1 MTASSKTQQ
10 YRHGGRRRNNPT
22 QETVATAGPGR
33 RQPKEHRK
41 DVRNGDDAE
50 PTLKWR
56 RGVQRK
62 TATAPLLMRTEQ
74 VDPQAWLQSLKK
86 RNGPQGDLFGTFN
99 DYGTEADRAALEWY
113 EHAGNWSNRLIH
125 ADARRAMASLLE
137 HDHLGGAV
145 QMIYFDP
152 PYGMD
157 FDAKYANDTTA
168 RRAFADSYRRGIH
181 SYLDMIRET
190 MELARELL
198 DESGSFFMQIGDVN
212 VHRCALLA
220 DEVFGADNQVSAISY
235 ATGGGGSSTK
245 TISKAGDHIL
255 WYARDRD
262 QMLFH
267 ALHEEQ
273 SIEEWCDTQTFGG
286 GGGDFPDGRR
296 VLRPEERRD
305 PKRNIPAGTVLWRMQ
320 GLTSQGAAPEGAGQ
334 GQPFTWNGT
343 QFGPKGLE
351 NDHWRVDP
359 QGLQKLAADDRLW
372 SNVPAGTEEATAQQ
386 LSYRHL
392 RTEMPG
398 RRLTNLWPSPI
409 NPSDKRYP
417 VQTGDLAIQRCML
430 MTTDPGDLVLDPT
443 CGGATTAV
451 VAETWARRWITIDSS
466 RESVSVA
473 RERILVREYP
483 KHLLLAS
490 PAGFQKENEL
500 RRAAGQDL
508 LDVPPEVSD
517 RDPAGGLV
525 VDRMPYVSAATLA
538 YAGRSDKRAKREITW
553 FPDRPLGSKNGRIAS
568 TFTVESEYVE
578 EYVNP
583 DDVLTGRQAARAGDW
598 RERILQTLDERG
610 IGNESDD
617 HWVVDNISALDQD
630 DAPSAKPGRISHRC
644 TLLDVGH
651 NRRRDALLA
660 IWPPDGKVSNTNIHH
675 NVAQAMSLL
684 HGLANPVLIVIG
696 AEIAAGT
703 QTTVD
708 NQTWQVPTIR
718 IEAGTELHLRE
729 TKRTKGKDT
738 PLTLVAEPTVEVE
751 QIDGDQLTVTVHGWH
766 QFNPVTGEADFVPA
780 AEKNVRMWMLDTDYD
795 GLVFCA
801 RRIHLSPKLREPVNR
816 KVLRGVLRANGDPE
830 AVDMVFGYRS
840 RPFPRPESGEI
851 AVRLVLD
858 GGYVLAARESVS
870 APTTS

>member
-41 DVRNGDDAE
+41 DVRNGDEAE
-50 PTLKWR
+50 PSLKWR
-56 RGVQRK
+56 RAPQRK
-62 TATAPLLMRTEQ
+62 TAPAPLLMRTEQ
-74 VDPQAWLQSLKK
+74 VDPQAWLQSLNK

-145 QMIYFDP
+145 QMVYFDP

-181 SYLDMIRET
+181 SYLDTIRET

-198 DESGSFFMQIGDVN
+198 TESGSFFMQIGDVN
-212 VHRCALLA
+212 VHRCALIA
-220 DEVFGADNQVSAISY
+220 DEVFGAENRVSTISF
-235 ATGGGGSSTK
+235 ATGGGGASTK

-262 QMLFH
+262 TMLFQP
-267 ALHEEQ
+267 LYEKQ
-273 SIEEWCDTQTFGG
+273 SIEDWCDTHTFAT
-286 GGGDFPDGRR
+286 GGDFPGERR
-296 VLRPEERRD
+296 ALKAEERRD
-305 PKRNIPAGTVLWRMQ
+305 PKRNIPDRTVLWRMMP
-320 GLTSQGAAPEGAGQ
+320 LTSQGAAPLGAEQ
-334 GQPFTWNGT
+334 GEPFTWNGI
-343 QFGPKGLE
+343 QFGPQGLQ
-351 NDHWRVDP
+351 NDHWRVDRR
-359 QGLQKLAADDRLW
+359 GLAQLAADDRLW
-372 SNVPAGTEEATAQQ
+372 SNVPQGTARATAQQ
-386 LSYRHL
+386 LSYRQL

-398 RRLTNLWPSPI
+398 RRLNNLWANPI
-409 NPSDKRYP
+409 SPSDKRYP
-417 VQTGDLAIQRCML
+417 VQTGDLVIQRCML
-430 MTTDPGDLVLDPT
+430 MTTKPGDIVLDPT
-443 CGGATTAV
+443 CGGATTGV
-451 VAETWARRWITIDSS
+451 VAETCARRWITIDSS
-466 RESVSVA
+466 RESVAVA
-473 RERILVREYP
+473 RERILVHEYP

-490 PAGFQKENEL
+490 LAGFRKENEL
-500 RRAAGQDL
+500 RQAAGQEP
-508 LDVPPEVSD
+508 LDVRSEVSD

-525 VDRMPYVSAATLA
+525 VERMPYVSAATLA
-538 YAGRSDKRAKREITW
+538 YVGRPDKRPKREIIW
-553 FPDRPLGSKNGRIAS
+553 FPDRPLGTKGGRIAS

-630 DAPSAKPGRISHRC
+630 DPASAKPGRISHRC

-660 IWPPDGKVSNTNIHH
+660 IWPPDGRVSDTNIHH
-675 NVAQAMSLL
+675 NVAQAMGLL
-684 HGLANPVLIVIG
+684 HGLNNPVLIVVG
-696 AEIAAGT
+696 AEIATGT
-703 QTTVD
+703 QTAVD
-708 NQTWQVPTIR
+708 NETWQVPTIR
-718 IEAGTELHLRE
+718 IEAGAELHLRE
-729 TKRTKGKDT
+729 TTRTKGKDS

-751 QIDGDQLTVTVHGWH
+751 EADGDQLTVTVHGWH
-766 QFNPVTGEADFVPA
+766 QFNPVTGDADFVLA
-780 AEKNVRMWMLDTDYD
+780 AEKNVRMWLLDTDYD

-801 RRIHLSPKLREPVNR
+801 RRIHLSPKLREAHNR
-816 KVLRGVLRANGDPE
+816 KVLRGILRANGDPE
-830 AVDMVFGYRS
+830 AVDLVFGYQS
-840 RPFPRPESGEI
+840 RPFPRPQSGEI

-858 GGYVLAARESVS
+858 GGYVLAAREPV
-870 APTTS
+870 P

>member
-1 MTASSKTQQ
+1 MTASLKTQQ

-33 RQPKEHRK
+33 RQSKEHRK
-41 DVRNGDDAE
+41 DFRNGDEAE

-56 RGVQRK
+56 RGPQPK

-74 VDPQAWLQSLKK
+74 VDPQVWLQSLKK

-137 HDHLGGAV
+137 HEHLGGAV

-181 SYLDMIRET
+181 SYLDTIHET

-198 DESGSFFMQIGDVN
+198 TESGSFFMQIGDVN
-212 VHRCALLA
+212 IHRCALVA
-220 DEVFGADNQVSAISY
+220 DEVFGAENRVSVISY
-235 ATGGGGSSTK
+235 ATGGGGTSTK
-245 TISKAGDHIL
+245 GVPKAGDYIL

-262 QMLFH
+262 AMVSAPLY
-267 ALHEEQ
+267 EEQ
-273 SIEEWCDTQTFGG
+273 SVEDWCDTQTFAT
-286 GGGDFPDGRR
+286 GGDFADGRR
-296 VLRPEERRD
+296 VLKQEERRD
-305 PKRNIPAGTVLWRMQ
+305 PKRRIPADAVLWAMFP
-320 GLTSQGAAPEGAGQ
+320 LTSQGPASEGSDHGE
-334 GQPFTWNGT
+334 PFTWNGI
-343 QFGPKGLE
+343 QFGPRGLE
-351 NDHWRVDP
+351 NRHWAVDHG
-359 QGLQKLAADDRLW
+359 GLARLAEDDRLW
-372 SNVPAGTEEATAQQ
+372 SNVPPGTREASADQ
-386 LSYRHL
+386 LRWRFL
-392 RTEMPG
+392 RSEVPG
-398 RRLTNLWPSPI
+398 RRINNLWPQPI
-409 NPSDKRYP
+409 SPSDKRYP

-430 MTTDPGDLVLDPT
+430 MTTKPGDLVLDPT

-451 VAETWARRWITIDSS
+451 VAEGWGRRWIAVDSS
-466 RESVSVA
+466 RESIAAA
-473 RERILVREYP
+473 RERVLVREYP
-483 KHLLLAS
+483 KHLLLGS
-490 PAGFQKENEL
+490 SEGFQQENVL
-500 RRAAGQDL
+500 RKAAGQPPL
-508 LDVPPEVSD
+508 AARPEVPD

-525 VDRMPYVSAATLA
+525 VERIPHVSPSVLA
-538 YAGRSDKRAKREITW
+538 YVDRPDKRPKRKIIW
-553 FPDRPLGSKNGRIAS
+553 FPDRPLGTNNGRIAS

-583 DDVLTGRQAARAGDW
+583 DDVLTGRQAARASDW

-630 DAPSAKPGRISHRC
+630 DAASGKPGRISHRC
-644 TLLDVGH
+644 TLLDAGH

-660 IWPPDGKVSNTNIHH
+660 IWPPDGRVSNTNIHH

-684 HGLANPVLIVIG
+684 HGLNNPVLIVVG

-703 QTTVD
+703 DTAVD
-708 NQTWQVPTIR
+708 NETWQVPTIR
-718 IEAGTELHLRE
+718 IEAGAELHLRE
-729 TKRTKGKDT
+729 TKRTKGKDS

-751 QIDGDQLTVTVHGWH
+751 EADGDQLTVTVHGWH
-766 QFNPVTGEADFVPA
+766 QFNPVTGDADFVLA
-780 AEKNVRMWMLDTDYD
+780 AEKNVRMWLLDTDYD

-801 RRIHLSPKLREPVNR
+801 RRIHLSPKLREAHNR
-816 KVLRGVLRANGDPE
+816 KVLRGILRAKGDPE
-830 AVDMVFGYRS
+830 AVDLVFGYQS
-840 RPFPRPESGEI
+840 RPFPRPQSGEV

-858 GGYVLAARESVS
+858 GGYVLAAREPV
-870 APTTS
+870 P

>member
-1 MTASSKTQQ
+1 MTAKSKAEQ
-10 YRHGGRRRNNPT
+10 YRHGGRRSNNPT

-41 DVRNGDDAE
+41 DGRNADAAE

-56 RGVQRK
+56 RGSQRK

-74 VDPQAWLQSLKK
+74 VDPQVWLHSLKK
-86 RNGPQGDLFGTFN
+86 RNGVQGDLFGTFN

-137 HDHLGGAV
+137 HEHLGGAV

-181 SYLDMIRET
+181 SYLDIIRET

-198 DESGSFFMQIGDVN
+198 SESGSFFMQIGDVN
-212 VHRCALLA
+212 THRAALVL
-220 DEVFGADNQVSAISY
+220 DEVFGPENRVSTITY
-235 ATGGGGSSTK
+235 ATTGGGSSTK
-245 TISKAGDHIL
+245 SIPKATDYIL
-255 WYARDRD
+255 WYARDREW
-262 QMLFH
+262 MLYQP
-267 ALHEEQ
+267 LYEVQ
-273 SIEEWCDTQTFGG
+273 SVKEWLESDPRRFNT
-286 GGGDFPDGRR
+286 GGDFSDGSS
-296 VLRPEERRD
+296 RPLSAAERRN
-305 PKRNIPAGTVLWRMQ
+305 PESLPAGTRLWRMVS
-320 GLTSQGAAPEGAGQ
+320 LTSQGPLDGEQ
-334 GQPFTWNGT
+334 GRPFVYHGV
-343 QFGPKGLE
+343 QYGPDGLAKRHWSV
-351 NDHWRVDP
+351 DHA
-359 QGLQKLAADDRLW
+359 GLQALADAGRLW
-372 SNVPAGTEEATAQQ
+372 SNVDPGTPRASSDQ
-386 LSYRHL
+386 LRLKHYFDE
-392 RTEMPG
+392 TPG
-398 RRLTNLWPSPI
+398 DRITNLWPEQI
-409 NPSDKRYP
+409 RERDKRYV
-417 VQTGDLAIQRCML
+417 VQTGRKAIERCAL
-430 MTTDPGDLVLDPT
+430 MTTEPGDLVLDPT

-451 VAETWARRWITIDSS
+451 VAETWGRRWIAVDSS
-466 RESVSVA
+466 RESISVA
-473 RERILVREYP
+473 RETVLVREYP

-490 PAGFQKENEL
+490 ADGFRKENQL
-500 RRAAGQDL
+500 RQAAGQPP
-508 LDVPPEVSD
+508 LDTPPEVTD

-525 VDRMPYVSAATLA
+525 VERMPYVSAATLA
-538 YAGRSDKRAKREITW
+538 YADRTDKPRKRDVIS
-553 FPDRPLGSKNGRIAS
+553 FVDRPVGSKTGRIAS
-568 TFTVESEYVE
+568 NFTVESEYVE

-583 DDVLTGRQAARAGDW
+583 DDVLTGRQATRAGDW

-617 HWVVDNISALDQD
+617 HWVVENISALDQD
-630 DAPSAKPGRISHRC
+630 DAASAKPGRISHRC

-660 IWPPDGKVSNTNIHH
+660 IWPPDGKVSDMNIHH
-675 NVAQAMSLL
+675 NVAQAM
-684 HGLANPVLIVIG
+684 GLVAGLTNPVLIVIG

-703 QTTVD
+703 QTAVD
-708 NQTWQVPTIR
+708 NETWQVPTIR
-718 IEAGTELHLRE
+718 IEAGAELHLGD

-738 PLTLVAEPTVEVE
+738 PLTLVAEPTVEV
-751 QIDGDQLTVTVHGWH
+751 QDADGDEVTVTVHGWH

-780 AEKNVRMWMLDTDYD
+780 AEKNVRMWLLDTDYD

-801 RRIHLSPKLREPVNR
+801 RRIHLSPKLRGDENR

-830 AVDMVFGYRS
+830 AVDTVFGYQS
-840 RPFPRPESGEI
+840 RPFPRPQSGAI

-858 GGYVLAARESVS
+858 GGYVLAAREPVPAS
-870 APTTS
+870 TIT